1 MSFALIN
8 LWNGGDAMKDTILS
22 LIDRY
27 INYQKNLSGGK
38 LIGAGIKLLAGGMCL
53 NLLIRATIT
62 GSLHTAYGDI
72 SASLEA
78 GGLEWYVIAPALA
91 LIGSGI
97 VLHFKK
103 ATTSKLTPL
112 EIQSLPKADASH
124 LRSHLL
130 ENSRGS
136 VGDGHF
142 SDLRGSFIA
151 EPLNIDDWREAIT
164 EKLKGVREFLEQ
176 SGRSNPD
183 MKLAVGAIAHVP
195 LLAAIGYYLTNRT
208 NAIFYCWNRDKRAW
222 INTED
227 HTDGGKRFHIEC
239 VKSSGNAQ
247 QVGIILQC
255 SIPVNTEEFLEQTNC
270 EACYLVSLDR
280 VGLGNLF
287 SAYEQQR
294 LCREF
299 REFYNQ
305 TIRPQHPQI
314 NRLDVTISAQAS
326 FVMRLGAEFNQNHM
340 PEEIRV
346 WHFENQKYP
355 WSLSIFP
362 HKRRN
367 PISIEWNTSEATVA

>member
-1 MSFALIN
+1 
-8 LWNGGDAMKDTILS
+8 MKDTILS
-22 LIDRY
+22 LLDRY
-27 INYQKNLSGGK
+27 LNYQKNVSGGK
-38 LIGAGIKLLAGGMCL
+38 LIGAGIKLLTGYMFL
-53 NLLIRATIT
+53 NLLVRATIT

-78 GGLEWYVIAPALA
+78 GGLEWYVIAPSLA

-97 VLHFKK
+97 MLHFKK
-103 ATTSKLTPL
+103 ATTSKVTPL
-112 EIQSLPKADASH
+112 EIQSLPKADVSH
-124 LRSHLL
+124 LRNHLI

-142 SDLRGSFIA
+142 SDIRSLFNTT
-151 EPLNIDDWREAIT
+151 PMDVTDWREAIT
-164 EKLKGVREFLEQ
+164 GKLRSIHDFLEQ

-183 MKLAVGAIAHVP
+183 MKLAIGAIAHVP

-208 NAIFYCWNRDKRAW
+208 GAIFYCWNRDKRAW

-227 HTDGGKRFHIEC
+227 HTDTGKRFHIEC
-239 VKSSGNAQ
+239 IKGESNAQ

-255 SIPVNTEEFLEQTNC
+255 SIPVNTDEFLEQTNC
-270 EACYLVSLDR
+270 KACYLVSLDK
-280 VGLGNLF
+280 VALGNLF
-287 SAYEQQR
+287 SAHEQQR

-299 REFYNQ
+299 RELYNQ
-305 TIRPQHPQI
+305 TIRPQHPKI
-314 NRLDVTISAQAS
+314 NRLDVTIAAQPS
-326 FVMRLGAEFNQNHM
+326 FVMRLGGEFNQNHM

-362 HKRRN
+362 HQRRN
-367 PISIEWNTSEATVA
+367 PIDVEWKVSEALVS

>member
-1 MSFALIN
+1 
-8 LWNGGDAMKDTILS
+8 MKDTFLS
-22 LIDRY
+22 LLDRF
-27 INYQKNLSGGK
+27 INYKKNLSGGK
-38 LIGAGIKLLAGGMCL
+38 LVGVGATLLTGGTVAKLLVQSDIVGEFHTPYGNITVNLTAGG
-53 NLLIRATIT
+53 I
-62 GSLHTAYGDI
+62 
-72 SASLEA
+72 
-78 GGLEWYVIAPALA
+78 EWYAIAMGVI
-91 LIGSGI
+91 LIVSGI
-97 VLHFKK
+97 YLHLKK

-124 LRSHLL
+124 LRSHLI

-151 EPLNIDDWREAIT
+151 ESLDIDDWREAIT
-164 EKLKGVREFLEQ
+164 EKLRSVREFLEQ

-183 MKLAVGAIAHVP
+183 MKLAIGAIAHVP

-208 NAIFYCWNRDKRAW
+208 NAIFYCWNRDKRTW

-255 SIPVNTEEFLEQTNC
+255 SIPVNTEEFLKQTNC

-362 HKRRN
+362 HRRRN
-367 PISIEWNTSEATVA
+367 PINIEWNTSEATVA

>member
-1 MSFALIN
+1 
-8 LWNGGDAMKDTILS
+8 MKDTFLS
-22 LIDRY
+22 LLDRF
-27 INYQKNLSGGK
+27 INYKKNLSGGK
-38 LIGAGIKLLAGGMCL
+38 LVGVGATLLTGGTVAKLLVQSDIVGEFHTPYGNITVNLTAGGV
-53 NLLIRATIT
+53 
-62 GSLHTAYGDI
+62 
-72 SASLEA
+72 
-78 GGLEWYVIAPALA
+78 EWYAIAMGII
-91 LIGSGI
+91 LIVSGMY
-97 VLHFKK
+97 LHLKK

-124 LRSHLL
+124 LRSHLI

-151 EPLNIDDWREAIT
+151 ESLDIDDWREAIT
-164 EKLKGVREFLEQ
+164 EKLRSVREFLEQ

-183 MKLAVGAIAHVP
+183 MKLAIGAIAHVP

-208 NAIFYCWNRDKRAW
+208 NAIFYCWNRDKRTW

-239 VKSSGNAQ
+239 VKSSGNSQ

-255 SIPVNTEEFLEQTNC
+255 SIPVNTEEFLKQTNC

-287 SAYEQQR
+287 SAHEQQR

-362 HKRRN
+362 HRRRN
-367 PISIEWNTSEATVA
+367 PINIEWNTSEATVA